1 MKDRI
6 IAVLIFAVIYM
17 TVWLSIFVFTYKN
30 SKVKN
35 KISMFISTHTGLS
48 ASYAYSLFATI
59 YYCIMPLIG
68 GIVIMKMAGLNF
80 FDIFHRGSDNIL
92 RTFLCFVTGE
102 LVVMSIVAVPM
113 VIYAVLHPEVRI
125 DEAIKDINWIS
136 GISRLPGKI
145 PMLIPCIS
153 ACCEEFFFR
162 VVLFV
167 VLVALGMPALYA
179 MIIVTLL
186 FVINQVVLTKNGLQ
200 AFVLGVSSFCIS
212 LVSCLLIVITG
223 NVIAS
228 FVIHAS
234 FAGFY
239 ANGGK

>member
-1 MKDRI
+1 MK
-6 IAVLIFAVIYM
+6 IAG
-17 TVWLSIFVFTYKN
+17 LSI
-30 SKVKN
+30 
-35 KISMFISTHTGLS
+35 
-48 ASYAYSLFATI
+48 
-59 YYCIMPLIG
+59 
-68 GIVIMKMAGLNF
+68 
-80 FDIFHRGSDNIL
+80 FDIFHRGSDNIG
-92 RTFLCFVTGE
+92 RTFLCFISGE
-102 LVVMSIVAVPM
+102 LVVMSVVAVPM
-113 VIYAVLHPEVRI
+113 VIYAVAHPDVRI

-136 GISRLPGKI
+136 GISRLPGRI

-167 VLVALGMPALYA
+167 ALTALDVPVLYA

-200 AFVLGVSSFCIS
+200 AFVLGVSSLSIS

-223 NVIAS
+223 NVVAS

>member
-1 MKDRI
+1 MKDKI
-6 IAVLIFAVIYM
+6 VAVLIFSVLYM
-17 TVWLSIFVFTYKN
+17 TLWLSVFVFTYKN
-30 SKVKN
+30 PKTKN
-35 KISMFISTHTGLS
+35 RISMFISTHTGLP

-68 GIVIMKMAGLNF
+68 GVLILKIAGLNF
-80 FDIFHRGSDNIL
+80 FDIFHKSSDTVI
-92 RTFLCFVTGE
+92 RTFLCFVAGE

-113 VIYAVLHPEVRI
+113 VIYAVLNPEVRI

-145 PMLIPCIS
+145 PMLIPCMS

-167 VLVALGMPALYA
+167 TLMALGMPVIYA
-179 MIIVTLL
+179 MLIVTFL
-186 FVINQVVLTKNGLQ
+186 FTVNQIVLTKRGLQ
-200 AFVLGVSSFCIS
+200 AFVLGVSSIS
-212 LVSCLLIVITG
+212 ISVVSCLLIVITG

-228 FVIHAS
+228 LVIHAS